1 MPLGPEHGKELNELL
16 ERSKVVGQHIRA
28 AMEKETARGS
38 TDWFSYPNTL
48 LCLLSEVM
56 NTFKELCLAC
66 NEDNA
71 SRSAWATRNLL
82 ELWIWCSYCAPSEQN
97 TRELV
102 QDVFRDSSGM
112 INAGLELVSMSPD
125 FAAFAPE
132 INKTRSRLEDLA
144 KEAGLSKADHKY
156 KKVSEVATELGPDVA
171 NAFKYFN
178 IILSKLVHPTS
189 IVIMNLYSTS
199 FMNSFVN
206 VSYGLGAMLARTSID
221 AIGKA
226 NL

>member
-1 MPLGPEHGKELNELL
+1 
-16 ERSKVVGQHIRA
+16 
-28 AMEKETARGS
+28 
-38 TDWFSYPNTL
+38 
-48 LCLLSEVM
+48 
-56 NTFKELCLAC
+56 
-66 NEDNA
+66 
-71 SRSAWATRNLL
+71 
-82 ELWIWCSYCAPSEQN
+82 
-97 TRELV
+97 
-102 QDVFRDSSGM
+102 
-112 INAGLELVSMSPD
+112 MSPD